1 MFNGQPYT
9 ISGGTVCFV
18 RDHDRHLY
26 EHTDNLCL
34 TNVLYRSPDAF
45 QFLSGLN
52 QLLPQ
57 EKDGHY
63 PSHWRVNQS
72 TLQQVRQ
79 LVSQMEQSEDGQ
91 ETHAIAT
98 RELLFMQLLV
108 LLRRSSPVEGLEN
121 NDARLNQLMAWLE
134 DHFAEDVC
142 WETLADDFSLS
153 LRTLHR
159 QLKQHTGLTPQRYL
173 NRLRLIKAR
182 HLYVIPTK
190 ASPISPI
197 AAVSATVTT
206 FRRCFAGSLAG
217 RRAIFVRERRVAS
230 VTRGQSPFL
239 LQKANNVRLF
249 AVEVV
254 VWLLSSFFA
263 KMIFAS
269 ASQAVAVAD
278 RYPQNVFAE
287 HTHEFCELVLVWRGN
302 GLHVLNDRPYRITRG
317 DLFYIRAED
326 KHSYA
331 SVNDLVLQ
339 NVIYCPDRL
348 KLNVDWAGN
357 IPGFHNARGEPHW
370 RLSSNGMAQVR
381 QTISQLEQESQK
393 SDPVANQMSE
403 LLFAQLVMT
412 LKRHRYATDNPSA
425 TMQEA
430 LLDKLITRLAGSLN
444 KSFVLEKFCEQEQ
457 CSERALRQQF
467 RTQTGMTVNHY
478 LRQLRIC
485 HAQYLLQHTELMVSE
500 VAMRCG
506 FEDSN
511 YFSVVFNREV
521 GMTPVQWRHRSR
533 KAA

>member
-1 MFNGQPYT
+1 M
-9 ISGGTVCFV
+9 
-18 RDHDRHLY
+18 
-26 EHTDNLCL
+26 
-34 TNVLYRSPDAF
+34 AA
-45 QFLSGLN
+45 
-52 QLLPQ
+52 QL
-57 EKDGHY
+57 
-63 PSHWRVNQS
+63 
-72 TLQQVRQ
+72 
-79 LVSQMEQSEDGQ
+79 
-91 ETHAIAT
+91 I
-98 RELLFMQLLV
+98 
-108 LLRRSSPVEGLEN
+108 LRK
-121 NDARLNQLMAWLE
+121 
-134 DHFAEDVC
+134 
-142 WETLADDFSLS
+142 DDF
-153 LRTLHR
+153 
-159 QLKQHTGLTPQRYL
+159 
-173 NRLRLIKAR
+173 
-182 HLYVIPTK
+182 
-190 ASPISPI
+190 
-197 AAVSATVTT
+197 
-206 FRRCFAGSLAG
+206 
-217 RRAIFVRERRVAS
+217 
-230 VTRGQSPFL
+230 
-239 LQKANNVRLF
+239 
-249 AVEVV
+249 
-254 VWLLSSFFA
+254 
-263 KMIFAS
+263 FAS

-326 KHSYA
+326 KHAYA

-348 KLNVDWAGN
+348 KLNVDWASN
-357 IPGFHNARGEPHW
+357 IPGILNAGGEPHW
-370 RLSSNGMAQVR
+370 RLSSSGMAQVR

-425 TMQEA
+425 TTQEA
-430 LLDKLITRLAGSLN
+430 LLDKLIARLAGSLN
-444 KSFVLEKFCEQEQ
+444 KSFVLEKFCEREQ

-467 RTQTGMTVNHY
+467 RTQTGMTINHY

>member
-1 MFNGQPYT
+1 M
-9 ISGGTVCFV
+9 
-18 RDHDRHLY
+18 
-26 EHTDNLCL
+26 
-34 TNVLYRSPDAF
+34 AA
-45 QFLSGLN
+45 
-52 QLLPQ
+52 QL
-57 EKDGHY
+57 
-63 PSHWRVNQS
+63 
-72 TLQQVRQ
+72 
-79 LVSQMEQSEDGQ
+79 
-91 ETHAIAT
+91 I
-98 RELLFMQLLV
+98 
-108 LLRRSSPVEGLEN
+108 LRK
-121 NDARLNQLMAWLE
+121 
-134 DHFAEDVC
+134 
-142 WETLADDFSLS
+142 DDF
-153 LRTLHR
+153 
-159 QLKQHTGLTPQRYL
+159 
-173 NRLRLIKAR
+173 
-182 HLYVIPTK
+182 
-190 ASPISPI
+190 
-197 AAVSATVTT
+197 
-206 FRRCFAGSLAG
+206 
-217 RRAIFVRERRVAS
+217 
-230 VTRGQSPFL
+230 
-239 LQKANNVRLF
+239 
-249 AVEVV
+249 
-254 VWLLSSFFA
+254 
-263 KMIFAS
+263 FAS

-287 HTHEFCELVLVWRGN
+287 HTHEFCELVMVWRGN

-326 KHSYA
+326 KHAYA

-357 IPGFHNARGEPHW
+357 IPGFLNAGGEPHW
-370 RLSSNGMAQVR
+370 RLSSSGMAQVR

-393 SDPVANQMSE
+393 GDPVANQMSE

-425 TMQEA
+425 TTQEA
-430 LLDKLITRLAGSLN
+430 LLDKLIALLAGSLN

-457 CSERALRQQF
+457 CSARALRQQF
-467 RTQTGMTVNHY
+467 RTQTGMTINHY

>member
-1 MFNGQPYT
+1 M
-9 ISGGTVCFV
+9 
-18 RDHDRHLY
+18 
-26 EHTDNLCL
+26 
-34 TNVLYRSPDAF
+34 AA
-45 QFLSGLN
+45 
-52 QLLPQ
+52 QL
-57 EKDGHY
+57 
-63 PSHWRVNQS
+63 
-72 TLQQVRQ
+72 
-79 LVSQMEQSEDGQ
+79 
-91 ETHAIAT
+91 I
-98 RELLFMQLLV
+98 
-108 LLRRSSPVEGLEN
+108 LRK
-121 NDARLNQLMAWLE
+121 
-134 DHFAEDVC
+134 
-142 WETLADDFSLS
+142 DDF
-153 LRTLHR
+153 
-159 QLKQHTGLTPQRYL
+159 
-173 NRLRLIKAR
+173 
-182 HLYVIPTK
+182 
-190 ASPISPI
+190 
-197 AAVSATVTT
+197 
-206 FRRCFAGSLAG
+206 
-217 RRAIFVRERRVAS
+217 
-230 VTRGQSPFL
+230 
-239 LQKANNVRLF
+239 
-249 AVEVV
+249 
-254 VWLLSSFFA
+254 
-263 KMIFAS
+263 FAS

-348 KLNVDWAGN
+348 RLNVDWVAN
-357 IPGFHNARGEPHW
+357 IPGFLDARGEPHW
-370 RLSSNGMAQVR
+370 RLSSGGMTQVR
-381 QTISQLEQESQK
+381 QVISQLEQESQK
-393 SDPVANQMSE
+393 SDPVANQMAE

-425 TMQEA
+425 TTQEA
-430 LLDKLITRLAGSLN
+430 LLDKLITTLAGSLN
-444 KSFVLEKFCEQEQ
+444 RSFVLEKFCEQEQ
-457 CSERALRQQF
+457 CSARALRQQF

>member
-1 MFNGQPYT
+1 M
-9 ISGGTVCFV
+9 
-18 RDHDRHLY
+18 
-26 EHTDNLCL
+26 
-34 TNVLYRSPDAF
+34 AA
-45 QFLSGLN
+45 
-52 QLLPQ
+52 QLIL
-57 EKDGHY
+57 
-63 PSHWRVNQS
+63 
-72 TLQQVRQ
+72 
-79 LVSQMEQSEDGQ
+79 
-91 ETHAIAT
+91 
-98 RELLFMQLLV
+98 RE
-108 LLRRSSPVEGLEN
+108 
-121 NDARLNQLMAWLE
+121 
-134 DHFAEDVC
+134 
-142 WETLADDFSLS
+142 DDF
-153 LRTLHR
+153 
-159 QLKQHTGLTPQRYL
+159 
-173 NRLRLIKAR
+173 
-182 HLYVIPTK
+182 
-190 ASPISPI
+190 
-197 AAVSATVTT
+197 
-206 FRRCFAGSLAG
+206 
-217 RRAIFVRERRVAS
+217 
-230 VTRGQSPFL
+230 
-239 LQKANNVRLF
+239 
-249 AVEVV
+249 
-254 VWLLSSFFA
+254 
-263 KMIFAS
+263 FAS

-302 GLHVLNDRPYRITRG
+302 GLHILNDRPYRITRG

-326 KHSYA
+326 KHAYA

-348 KLNVDWAGN
+348 KLNVDWAAH
-357 IPGFHNARGEPHW
+357 IPGFLNARGEPHW
-370 RLSSNGMAQVR
+370 RLSSSGMAQVR

-393 SDPVANQMSE
+393 HDPVANPMAE

-425 TMQEA
+425 TVQEA
-430 LLDKLITRLAGSLN
+430 LLDKLIARLAGSLN